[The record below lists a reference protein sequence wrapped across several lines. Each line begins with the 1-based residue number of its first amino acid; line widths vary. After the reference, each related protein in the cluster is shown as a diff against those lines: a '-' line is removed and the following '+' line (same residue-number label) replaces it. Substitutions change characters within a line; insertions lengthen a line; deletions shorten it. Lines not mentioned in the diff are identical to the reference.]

1 MPTNPSGDWW
11 RRREAC
17 RWLTPNLGK
26 VNIRRE
32 GGWINCGLGDMS
44 CAPYTEHD
52 SSSGPKVLQV
62 RDLRSPKAQLTREG
76 DGVDVLSLPGHR
88 KKSKPRV
95 QIALPG
101 DSQSVCSK
109 YLD

>member
-1 MPTNPSGDWW
+1 MDGLTVDWAICLARLIPSMI
-11 RRREAC
+11 
-17 RWLTPNLGK
+17 L
-26 VNIRRE
+26 
-32 GGWINCGLGDMS
+32 
-44 CAPYTEHD
+44 
-52 SSSGPKVLQV
+52 LQDRKCYRYEIYV
-62 RDLRSPKAQLTREG
+62 RLKLNSLREG

-101 DSQSVCSK
+101 DSQSVGSK